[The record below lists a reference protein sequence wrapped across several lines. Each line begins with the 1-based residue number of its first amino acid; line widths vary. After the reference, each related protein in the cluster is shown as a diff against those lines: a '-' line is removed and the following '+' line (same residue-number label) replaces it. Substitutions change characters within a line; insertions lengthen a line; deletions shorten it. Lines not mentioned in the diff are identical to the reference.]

1 LTSADLPDA
10 DGAATVYVALAENKA
25 QSNVAGG
32 ENGGRSLTHVA
43 VVRVLASV
51 GTVKAGSS
59 FSKDLVIPMPS
70 AMSAGA
76 IRVVAFLQADKSH
89 KIVAATQEKI

>member
-1 LTSADLPDA
+1 LCCDLPDVN
-10 DGAATVYVALAENKA
+10 GAATVYVALADNKV

-51 GTVKAGSS
+51 GTVKAGTS
-59 FSKDLVIPMPS
+59 FSKDIVIPMPS
-70 AMSAGA
+70 HSLANGV
-76 IRVVAFLQADKSH
+76 RVVAFLQDDKSH
-89 KIVAATQEKI
+89 QIVAAAQEKI